1 MLVPFWKVTNRYSG
15 ITTDVDSYD
24 ELPRKLGR
32 KKSLS
37 SSNAKII
44 NKQMR
49 EPIFNGPSRY
59 LQVNI
64 LVAASTIL
72 K

>member
-1 MLVPFWKVTNRYSG
+1 MDVCIVLVLFWKVTNRYSG

-49 EPIFNGPSRY
+49 KPVFIGD
-59 LQVNI
+59 L
-64 LVAASTIL
+64 LVRVGICR
-72 K
+72 